1 MKNITSLTG
10 GVLIENNPKIK
21 IDPKISRL
29 KKENFFNIFK
39 KIIFVLFLMFL
50 NSKYVFFLFFKF
62 IKNSKK
68 KKINFFLKKYRTD
81 FKLSIKDKM
90 PEEFLFDLSLFQ
102 KKILI
107 SQFEDINLKQDERI
121 KKAKYYYMELKL
133 IKELDFP
140 QIDFNSKN
148 VFIDFPIL
156 VKNFKGELNLFLMNK
171 NIDIKDYYYTNCGE
185 NEIYSKYNFNKVNNS
200 NNIASEIL
208 MLPVGKNIN
217 KKYQDKIILEIK
229 KFFKDR

>member
-1 MKNITSLTG
+1 MIL
-10 GVLIENNPKIK
+10 L
-21 IDPKISRL
+21 
-29 KKENFFNIFK
+29 
-39 KIIFVLFLMFL
+39 
-50 NSKYVFFLFFKF
+50 
-62 IKNSKK
+62 
-68 KKINFFLKKYRTD
+68 
-81 FKLSIKDKM
+81 
-90 PEEFLFDLSLFQ
+90 Q

-229 KFFKDR
+229 NFFKDR